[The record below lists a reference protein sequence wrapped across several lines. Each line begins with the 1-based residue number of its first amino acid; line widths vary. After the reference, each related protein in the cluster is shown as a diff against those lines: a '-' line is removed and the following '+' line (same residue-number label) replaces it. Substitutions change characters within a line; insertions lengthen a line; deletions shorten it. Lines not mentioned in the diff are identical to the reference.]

1 MKKSFTFLEII
12 LVIAIIGA
20 LVAIITPLYK
30 NLKHL
35 SIVNH
40 MSYII
45 SHSIPDAVVA
55 ASLKVKDGNLSFK
68 LKDILIID
76 ELEYTKD
83 FKWHY
88 TQRGKFNKYG
98 TYSLRDES
106 YPQPKVILR
115 ITLDLNES
123 DESLIEY
130 RINCLRINIS
140 THKKLREL
148 CIKYFGDKDIKERI
162 QF

>member
-1 MKKSFTFLEII
+1 MKKSFTLIE
-12 LVIAIIGA
+12 VIFVIVIIGILA
-20 LVAIITPLYK
+20 AVAIPVYK
-30 NLKHL
+30 NLKYR
-35 SIVNH
+35 SIINN

-45 SHSIPDAVVA
+45 SHAVPDAVVA
-55 ASLKVKDGNLSFK
+55 ASLKLEEGNVSFK
-68 LKDILIID
+68 LKDILFLN

-88 TQRGKFNKYG
+88 TTQGGYNKYG

-106 YPQPKVILR
+106 YSDPKVVLR
-115 ITLDLNES
+115 VTLDLNNS
-123 DESLIEY
+123 NRVIKY
-130 RINCLRINIS
+130 RINCKNIKVS

-148 CIKYFGDKDIKERI
+148 CIKRWGDKDIKGEV

>member
-1 MKKSFTFLEII
+1 MKKSFTLLEII
-12 LVIAIIGA
+12 FIIVIIGVLLGLVI
-20 LVAIITPLYK
+20 PLYK
-30 NLKHL
+30 NIRHM
-35 SIVNH
+35 SIINH

-76 ELEYTKD
+76 NLEYTKD

-106 YPQPKVILR
+106 YSDPKVVLR
-115 ITLDLNES
+115 VTLDLNNS
-123 DESLIEY
+123 NRVIKY
-130 RINCLRINIS
+130 RINCKTIKVS

-148 CIKYFGDKDIKERI
+148 CIKRWGDKDIKEEV

>member
-88 TQRGKFNKYG
+88 TTQGWYNKYG

-106 YPQPKVILR
+106 YSDPKVVLR
-115 ITLDLNES
+115 ITLDLKKNV
-123 DESLIEY
+123 IKY
-130 RINCLRINIS
+130 RINCKNIKVS

-148 CIKYFGDKDIKERI
+148 CIKRWGDKDIKEEV

>member
-1 MKKSFTFLEII
+1 MQKSFTLIEII
-12 LVIAIIGA
+12 FVIVIIAILA
-20 LVAIITPLYK
+20 VTAIPFYK
-30 NLKHL
+30 NLKYRV
-35 SIVNH
+35 IINN

-55 ASLKVKDGNLSFK
+55 ASLKIEDGNLSFK
-68 LKDILIID
+68 LKDILFIN

-83 FKWHY
+83 FKWNY
-88 TQRGKFNKYG
+88 TTQGGFNKYG

-106 YPQPKVILR
+106 YSDPKVVLR
-115 ITLDLNES
+115 VTLDLNES
-123 DESLIEY
+123 VIKY
-130 RINCLRINIS
+130 RINCKNIKIS

-148 CIKYFGDKDIKERI
+148 CIEHWGDKDIQEEI